1 MLVTGVTRYIGSA
14 LAGLLADQPGVDR
27 VIGVDA
33 ALPEPAERSRMGAA
47 EFVRA
52 DIRNPLIARVLV
64 AAAIDTVV
72 HASASASPVTAAARS
87 MAKEMNVLG
96 TMQLLA
102 ACQQSMAVQR
112 LLVRS
117 TAAVYGD
124 SARDPAVADEGLQTS
139 SLPFGGAAR
148 DAVDIE
154 GYVRSFARRRPDVR
168 VAVPR
173 FAQIVGPTVRNP
185 LTNHFSLSP
194 FVPVLA
200 GRDARLQLIH
210 EADVVAVLRR
220 LVLGDFAG
228 TVNVAGSG
236 MLTVTQAVHRAGR
249 LPLPIP
255 RSALDIAGRLSALS
269 PLGAFS
275 PAAVRLLAEG
285 RVLDTRKLHTEV
297 GFTPV
302 FSTPEAFD
310 DFARTLRPFLDPDAV
325 RSAERRLGG
334 LLGLRPPLAADGP
347 SGATVVDRADRAVRG
362 GGSPANQAGGNAA
375 AGTATAKT
383 STARTGTARTA
394 TGRNV
399 AGGAE
404 RPRLV
409 GIDGSAG
416 GRPKVR
422 RRSGSPPGP
431 AGGRPR

>member
-1 MLVTGVTRYIGSA
+1 
-14 LAGLLADQPGVDR
+14 
-27 VIGVDA
+27 
-33 ALPEPAERSRMGAA
+33 
-47 EFVRA
+47 
-52 DIRNPLIARVLV
+52 
-64 AAAIDTVV
+64 
-72 HASASASPVTAAARS
+72 
-87 MAKEMNVLG
+87 
-96 TMQLLA
+96 
-102 ACQQSMAVQR
+102 
-112 LLVRS
+112 
-117 TAAVYGD
+117 
-124 SARDPAVADEGLQTS
+124 
-139 SLPFGGAAR
+139 
-148 DAVDIE
+148 
-154 GYVRSFARRRPDVR
+154 

-210 EADVVAVLRR
+210 EADVVAVLRW
-220 LVLGDFAG
+220 LVLGGFAG

-255 RSALDIAGRLSALS
+255 LSALDIAGRLSALS

-275 PAAVRLLAEG
+275 PATVRLLAEG
-285 RVLDTRKLHTEV
+285 RVLDTRKLRTEV

-334 LLGLRPPLAADGP
+334 LLGLRPPPAADGP
-347 SGATVVDRADRAVRG
+347 SGATVVDRVDRVDRGVRG
-362 GGSPANQAGGNAA
+362 GGSPANQVGGNAT
-375 AGTATAKT
+375 AGTATAAA
-383 STARTGTARTA
+383 ARTGTARTA

-422 RRSGSPPGP
+422 RRSGSAPGP
-431 AGGRPR
+431 AGGRAR